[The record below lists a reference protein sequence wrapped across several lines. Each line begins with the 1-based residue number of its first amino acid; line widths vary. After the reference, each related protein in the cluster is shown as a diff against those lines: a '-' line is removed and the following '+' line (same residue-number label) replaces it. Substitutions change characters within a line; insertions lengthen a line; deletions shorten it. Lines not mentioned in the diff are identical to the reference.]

1 VISAPLRM
9 FRARSGA
16 TFHGIRPELRASVT
30 PQPVARPWLAALWAW
45 ILGAPEPSCRKRRPS
60 GHQGDRVRLR
70 QQQLAEENETGW
82 SLLRR
87 LREFLRRCMM
97 ARTASQDSS
106 STTARRSMISRPS
119 SVLRGRRLSLLRHMP
134 ASSAGDPPFGGE
146 ASLWVWAGP
155 FRHLGG
161 QSVRIP
167 LTSWRE
173 EKYGTRASEKTR
185 QLDKYEPYST
195 EG

>member
-1 VISAPLRM
+1 M
-9 FRARSGA
+9 SGKVRG
-16 TFHGIRPELRASVT
+16 TFGHGIRPELRASVRVRFVGL

-60 GHQGDRVRLR
+60 GH
-70 QQQLAEENETGW
+70 
-82 SLLRR
+82 
-87 LREFLRRCMM
+87 
-97 ARTASQDSS
+97 
-106 STTARRSMISRPS
+106 P
-119 SVLRGRRLSLLRHMP
+119 RGPCP
-134 ASSAGDPPFGGE
+134 ASSATASGGE
-146 ASLWVWAGP
+146 RDRLVAPTTPSGVLASLHDGPNRQSRFIIDLTSVDDPTTEERLAWPKAFASKAHASQLRRRSSFRRRGQPLGLGRP
-155 FRHLGG
+155 FRHFGG
-161 QSVRIP
+161 RSVRIP